1 MPSSRTDHLEGSV
14 GARPPRPPSASAALR
29 DPLGAALE
37 PALLALNGAKLAR
50 QPRGHGHPVVVFP
63 GFGASDTSTFPLRSY
78 LRALGHDARGWGLG
92 RNGGDVRG
100 YVREMI
106 GLSARLVE
114 SSGRPIPLVGWSL
127 GGVVAREI
135 ARERPD
141 LVEQV
146 ITFGSPVIGGPKYTR
161 VGDAYRA
168 RGVDVDAM
176 EAIVA
181 SREVV
186 PIRVPITAI
195 HTRGDG
201 IVDWR
206 ACIDTTS
213 PHVDNLEVRTTHFGL
228 GIHHE
233 VYAIVARRLATAP
246 ARAAT

>member
-1 MPSSRTDHLEGSV
+1 
-14 GARPPRPPSASAALR
+14 
-29 DPLGAALE
+29 
-37 PALLALNGAKLAR
+37 
-50 QPRGHGHPVVVFP
+50 
-63 GFGASDTSTFPLRSY
+63 
-78 LRALGHDARGWGLG
+78 
-92 RNGGDVRG
+92 
-100 YVREMI
+100 
-106 GLSARLVE
+106 
-114 SSGRPIPLVGWSL
+114 
-127 GGVVAREI
+127 
-135 ARERPD
+135 
-141 LVEQV
+141 
-146 ITFGSPVIGGPKYTR
+146 VIGGPKYTR
-161 VGDAYRA
+161 DGDAYRA
-168 RGVDVDAM
+168 RGVDVDAK